1 MTRFI
6 AVLLLMLLA
15 AGAASAQQSRTA
27 TVYKSPLCGC
37 CGEYVKM
44 LRQNGYQVTV
54 IDAED
59 HSAIKRRYGISSTL
73 ESCHTTVVGGYAV
86 EGHVP
91 LKVIERLLAEKP
103 PIRGISLPGMPD
115 GSPGMSGR
123 KTEPFVIFEIGAGR
137 PKVYDID

>member
-1 MTRFI
+1 MRFI
-6 AVLLLMLLA
+6 AILLLALLTAGVSA
-15 AGAASAQQSRTA
+15 AQERRQA

-37 CGEYVKM
+37 CGEYVKI

-54 IDAED
+54 VDAED
-59 HSAIKRRYGISSTL
+59 HSAIKRRYGITSAL
-73 ESCHTTVVGGYAV
+73 EGCHTTVVGGYAV

-91 LKVIERLLAEKP
+91 LKMIDRLLTEKP
-103 PIRGISLPGMPD
+103 AIRGIALPGMPD

-123 KTEPFVIFEIGAGR
+123 KTEPFVVFEIGDGR